1 MSKAFS
7 LSFKKKKRERLRD
20 LSPTSFKRC
29 YFNVSLMSFFV
40 KLPMFSRMA
49 VSPFKFSKR

>member
-7 LSFKKKKRERLRD
+7 LSFKKNKRERLRD